1 MVDEEF
7 SIRMCGRVYYFT
19 FTVLFIVLV
28 LISYLSNS
36 PRILGIDNFL
46 FYGSLVL
53 LLIFSLIISVVYTKV
68 NEIEVTSS
76 GVTARKGL
84 LNTKTV
90 YIPYHKVDNVRVN
103 VSLIERIFGLGQL
116 IVDSTGGSGLEIHMS
131 YLPYPILTKMLVVIK
146 RNIHEVKKEEE
157 EEEEEEWKPY
167 TGSE

>member
-7 SIRMCGRVYYFT
+7 SIKMSGRIYYFT
-19 FTVLFIVLV
+19 FTALFTVLV

-36 PRILGIDNFL
+36 PRILGVGDFL
-46 FYGSLVL
+46 FYGSLTLLFVL
-53 LLIFSLIISVVYTKV
+53 SLIISVVYTKV
-68 NEIEVTSS
+68 NEVEVTSS

-90 YIPYHKVDNVRVN
+90 FVPYHKVDNVRVN

-131 YLPYPILTKMLVVIK
+131 YLPYPFLTKMLIVIK
-146 RNIHEVKKEEE
+146 RNMHEIKKEKEV
-157 EEEEEEWKPY
+157 EEEEWKPY